1 MYDPPSDSPQDRLLS
16 AYKKERLALRLSHRS
31 TASTKKQDSESWI
44 AYGSRKQDAAPLIQ
58 DIHSTEPGSQ
68 TR

>member
-1 MYDPPSDSPQDRLLS
+1 MYDPPSDSPQHRLRL

-31 TASTKKQDSESWI
+31 TASTKKDSESWI
-44 AYGSRKQDAAPLIQ
+44 ACGSRKQDAAPLIQ